1 MIGKMIIQK
10 EVEIEMDGKKF
21 RKYIC
26 IMINNFIKFKDGILI
41 YLLIN
46 IYYRIYY

>member
-26 IMINNFIKFKDGILI
+26 IMINNFIKFKNGILI
-41 YLLIN
+41 Y
-46 IYYRIYY
+46 